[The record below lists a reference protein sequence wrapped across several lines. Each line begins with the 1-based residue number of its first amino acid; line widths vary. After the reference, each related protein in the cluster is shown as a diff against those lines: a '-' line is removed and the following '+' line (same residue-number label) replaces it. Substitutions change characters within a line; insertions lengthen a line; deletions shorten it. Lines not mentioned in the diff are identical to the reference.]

1 VKKKMFYGASRI
13 IFQNAKRLRNHVTD
27 AERIFWQKLKEA
39 FPLLHFRRQHPM
51 SEYVADFYCHKL
63 KLVIEIDGSIHELD
77 SVIQRDQEKESYFVS
92 VGLKVLRFTND
103 DIKHRADACIE
114 EIRKLVSPT

>member
-1 VKKKMFYGASRI
+1 MFYGASRI

-63 KLVIEIDGSIHELD
+63 KLVIEIDGGTHEKAQAYDATRTKIINRGGHRVIRFLNEDMDDHLD
-77 SVIQRDQEKESYFVS
+77 C
-92 VGLKVLRFTND
+92 VLEAILGECEDRL
-103 DIKHRADACIE
+103 I
-114 EIRKLVSPT
+114 P

>member
-1 VKKKMFYGASRI
+1 MGRLLIAVVRIAMNFALVGDDMRKKMFYGASKI

-39 FPLLHFRRQHPM
+39 FPTLRFRRQHPM
-51 SEYVADFYCHKL
+51 SQYVADFYCHKL

-77 SVIQRDQEKESYFVS
+77 SVIKRDKEK
-92 VGLKVLRFTND
+92 
-103 DIKHRADACIE
+103 
-114 EIRKLVSPT
+114 